1 MFYQLR
7 FQDTEHQLLYL
18 ATLFKGT
25 SDRYSGVLEY
35 HICFLTDKGAYQ
47 NSPKRWGYSDGAIA
61 RSLFATNEHKLND
74 SQVLDGSLRKII
86 CQS

>member
-35 HICFLTDKGAYQ
+35 NIYFLK
-47 NSPKRWGYSDGAIA
+47 
-61 RSLFATNEHKLND
+61 
-74 SQVLDGSLRKII
+74 
-86 CQS
+86 